1 VPSHAGRQQRTAAAP
16 RALAHRPER
25 LLDHL
30 RRVLRT
36 RHYSPRTEIAY
47 VGWVRRFVRFHG
59 LTHPRA
65 MGEREV
71 EGFLSHLAVEGKVT
85 PSTQNQALAA
95 LVFLYRHVLALPLAI
110 PDHAT
115 RAKGRPRLPVVLSRE
130 EVRAVLARLRG
141 TAALVALLLYGSGL
155 RLLECL
161 TLRIKD
167 VDVARGEIVVRS
179 GKGGKDR
186 RTVLPDS
193 ARDRLDAHMAG
204 VRALHARDLARGSG
218 RVALPHALDRK
229 LAAAATEWR
238 WQWLFP
244 ARRSHRD
251 AATGARM
258 RHHLHETAMQRAM
271 AAAVRSSG
279 LTKRATCHT
288 LRHSF
293 ATHLLEDGYDIR
305 TVQELLGH
313 SDVRTTMIYTHVL
326 NRGGRG
332 VRSPADR

>member
-1 VPSHAGRQQRTAAAP
+1 MRHDARIGVDPTRS
-16 RALAHRPER
+16 ER
-25 LLDHL
+25 LLDRL

-36 RHYSPRTEIAY
+36 RHYSARTETAY
-47 VGWVRRFVRFHG
+47 VAWVRRYVRFHG
-59 LTHPRA
+59 LTHPA
-65 MGEREV
+65 ALGERDV
-71 EGFLSHLAVEGKVT
+71 EAFLSHLAVTHRVA

-95 LVFLYRHVLALPLAI
+95 LLFLYRDVLALPIAV
-110 PDHAT
+110 PEHT
-115 RAKGRPRLPVVLSRE
+115 VRAKAHPRLPVVLSRD
-130 EVRAVLARLRG
+130 EVREVLGRLRG
-141 TAALVALLLYGSGL
+141 TPALVALLLYGSGL

-161 TLRIKD
+161 TLRVKD
-167 VDVARGEIVVRS
+167 VDVAGGEILVRA

-193 ARDRLDAHMAG
+193 ARAPLAAQLAITRRLHD
-204 VRALHARDLARGSG
+204 RDLARGRG
-218 RVALPHALDRK
+218 RVALPHALAAK
-229 LAAAATEWR
+229 LPAAAREWR

-244 ARRSHRD
+244 ARRAYAD
-251 AATGARM
+251 AATGERM
-258 RHHLHETAMQRAM
+258 RHHLHESAMQRAM
-271 AAAVRSSG
+271 ALAVRASG
-279 LTKRATCHT
+279 IQKRATCHT

-313 SDVRTTMIYTHVL
+313 ADVRTTMIYTHVL